1 MENDQKLLADKD
13 RQIAEYRQH
22 VAKQAA
28 KLAALSAKGS
38 QPEDAVDLLKQ
49 FKEASHYRAATRVPI
64 SQDAWRSQLSAKLAY
79 HAMRAF
85 PPSHGVRGNVPLG
98 RRCRRMGLPTLGS

>member
-49 FKEASHYRAATRVPI
+49 FKEALRIAEQQREFLF
-64 SQDAWRSQLSAKLAY
+64 RK
-79 HAMRAF
+79 MRGEA
-85 PPSHGVRGNVPLG
+85 N
-98 RRCRRMGLPTLGS
+98 